1 MGVCAHFLGLIAYIV
16 KFLESSIPNQE
27 GNNYGKEGA
36 DAGEGF
42 LCVAVR
48 KRGKIPV
55 ENYRDESNGFKT
67 LMYVLPFKSDFY
79 VIYG

>member
-1 MGVCAHFLGLIAYIV
+1 MFAHSFLGLIACIV

-27 GNNYGKEGA
+27 GNNYGKEN
-36 DAGEGF
+36 DAGEGL

-55 ENYRDESNGFKT
+55 ENYTDESNGFKT
-67 LMYVLPFKSDFY
+67 L
-79 VIYG
+79 IYLSF